1 MQHVIVGSMI
11 KSKVIGFNA
20 KSMAAAMMENVVAEQ
35 NRRLVEYAKEKILA
49 IGNQIQTYHS
59 RNHMDR
65 TGNLLNSLCWGVS
78 YNGKLVEG
86 GFFRDAV
93 LNNKGIAKTSESF
106 LHEWFSGDV
115 KYLIPVNGR
124 QLAQTYMQKYGN
136 NGAKGWRVFF
146 AILAPYWGYWEK
158 GFTLIHGASVNP
170 NAKKNG
176 RLQQG
181 YTGIR
186 GATFKQFAVMTQFYD
201 EIKKDLKP
209 ARVRFRVSV
218 AKYNRTKL
226 EKKWEK
232 YAGL

>member
-1 MQHVIVGSMI
+1 MI

-20 KSMAAAMMENVVAEQ
+20 KSMAAAMMKNVVAEQ

-115 KYLIPVNGR
+115 KNLIPVNGR

-158 GFTLIHGASVNP
+158 GFTMKSGGGDS
-170 NAKKNG
+170 
-176 RLQQG
+176 
-181 YTGIR
+181 GIPR
-186 GATFKQFAVMTQFYD
+186 STRFMQFSVMTQFYD

-226 EKKWEK
+226 EKK
-232 YAGL
+232 